1 MLGHNPQEGATSDNA
16 LSADYTN
23 WWELPKYST
32 CCIFVWISSHKM
44 SQLLLLGSRVA
55 VGCCRLTRRNL
66 LPIWDSKR
74 FELVVATSTKC
85 NANFEGKQ
93 RGFHGHGAAG
103 EDRSDPGKWGTSS
116 GLLMAGA
123 AAVIGGTFTI
133 ATINSSS

>member
-1 MLGHNPQEGATSDNA
+1 
-16 LSADYTN
+16 
-23 WWELPKYST
+23 
-32 CCIFVWISSHKM
+32 M

-66 LPIWDSKR
+66 LPIRDSKR

-103 EDRSDPGKWGTSS
+103 EDSSDPGKWGTSS